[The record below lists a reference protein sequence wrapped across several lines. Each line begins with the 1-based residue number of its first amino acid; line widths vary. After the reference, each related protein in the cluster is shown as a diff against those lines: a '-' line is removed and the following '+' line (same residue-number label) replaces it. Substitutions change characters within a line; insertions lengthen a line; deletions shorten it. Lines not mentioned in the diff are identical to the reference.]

1 MDGSNGYA
9 VAYKKYSKKYI
20 PDENFA
26 KEEKL
31 GLWKGTFVE
40 PEKWRKLN

>member
-1 MDGSNGYA
+1 M
-9 VAYKKYSKKYI
+9 K
-20 PDENFA
+20 NFA

-40 PEKWRKLN
+40 PEKWRKAKLISYIITRWFFLKDYSI